1 LRLAL
6 DGKACKTM
14 THQLDDDNPDASLAL
29 SKRAARRII
38 QRAWVLAGR
47 DRRVRQHLRSAGFST
62 LWILEDWNFT
72 WTVNFDRGRLDF
84 DRRPTKRP
92 DLTFT
97 WQSAAGFFA
106 EIETGKRAAQGFAV
120 EGDLALQRLC
130 EPIYRSFSK
139 TLQTLL
145 GYPVDANG
153 QLLV

>member
-1 LRLAL
+1 
-6 DGKACKTM
+6 M
-14 THQLDDDNPDASLAL
+14 THQLNDENPDASPAL

-47 DRRVRQHLRSAGFST
+47 DRRVRQHIRSAGFSA

-72 WTVNFDRGRLDF
+72 WTVVFDRGRLEF

-97 WQSAAGFFA
+97 WQSAGDFFT
-106 EIETGKRAAQGFAV
+106 EIETSVRAAQGFQV
-120 EGDLALQRLC
+120 EGDLALQRVC
-130 EPIYRSFSK
+130 EPVYRSFSK

-145 GYPVDANG
+145 GQPVDENG
-153 QLLV
+153 VPLV

>member
-1 LRLAL
+1 
-6 DGKACKTM
+6 M
-14 THQLDDDNPDASLAL
+14 THQLNDENPDASPAL

-47 DRRVRQHLRSAGFST
+47 DRRVREHIRSAGFSS

-72 WTVNFDRGRLDF
+72 WTVVFDRGRLEF

-97 WQSAAGFFA
+97 WQSAADFFA
-106 EIETGKRAAQGFAV
+106 EIETGVRAAQGFQA
-120 EGDLALQRLC
+120 EGDLALQRVC

-145 GYPVDANG
+145 GQPVDENG
-153 QLLV
+153 MPLV

>member
-1 LRLAL
+1 
-6 DGKACKTM
+6 M
-14 THQLDDDNPDASLAL
+14 THRLDDENPDAFPGL

-47 DRRVRQHLRSAGFST
+47 ERRVREHIRSAGFSS

-72 WTVNFDRGRLDF
+72 WTVVFERGRIEF

-97 WQSAAGFFA
+97 WQSAADFFA
-106 EIETGKRAAQGFAV
+106 EIETGVRAAQRFQA
-120 EGDLALQRLC
+120 EGDLALQRVC
-130 EPIYRSFSK
+130 EPVYRSFSK

-145 GYPVDANG
+145 GQPVDENG
-153 QLLV
+153 LPLV

>member
-1 LRLAL
+1 
-6 DGKACKTM
+6 M
-14 THQLDDDNPDASLAL
+14 THQLDNENPDATPAL

-47 DRRVRQHLRSAGFST
+47 DRRVREHIRSAGFSS

-72 WTVNFDRGRLDF
+72 WTVVFDRGRLEF

-97 WQSAAGFFA
+97 WQSAADFFA
-106 EIETGKRAAQGFAV
+106 EIETGIRAAQGFQA
-120 EGDLALQRLC
+120 EGDLALQRVC
-130 EPIYRSFSK
+130 EPVYRSFSK

-145 GYPVDANG
+145 GQPVDENG
-153 QLLV
+153 VPLV

>member
-1 LRLAL
+1 MTPRL
-6 DGKACKTM
+6 
-14 THQLDDDNPDASLAL
+14 DAENSASPAL

-47 DRRVRQHLRSAGFST
+47 DRRVREHIRSAGFSS

-72 WTVNFDRGRLDF
+72 WTVVFDRGRLEF

-97 WQSAAGFFA
+97 WQSAADFFA
-106 EIETGKRAAQGFAV
+106 EIETGIRAAQGFQA
-120 EGDLALQRLC
+120 EGDLALQRVC
-130 EPIYRSFSK
+130 EPVYRSFSK

-145 GYPVDANG
+145 GQPVDENG
-153 QLLV
+153 VPLV

>member
-1 LRLAL
+1 
-6 DGKACKTM
+6 M
-14 THQLDDDNPDASLAL
+14 THRLDDANPDTSPAL

-47 DRRVRQHLRSAGFST
+47 DRRVREHIRSAGFSS

-72 WTVNFDRGRLDF
+72 WTVVFDRGRLEF

-97 WQSAAGFFA
+97 WQSAADFFA
-106 EIETGKRAAQGFAV
+106 EIETGVRAAHGFQA
-120 EGDLALQRLC
+120 EGDLALQRVC
-130 EPIYRSFSK
+130 EPVYRSFTK

-145 GYPVDANG
+145 GQPVDENG
-153 QLLV
+153 LPLV